1 MRRKSEIR
9 FRKEADFCYA
19 AIVTMPDWRAAA
31 LRVETLAAEYR
42 AACLDLLQLHDT
54 LKDVRE
60 QIGRTATEQGGTP
73 PRFVPV
79 FTVGLDAKKMIVDR
93 SDYIRLATIGS
104 PASGIAL

>member
-1 MRRKSEIR
+1 MS
-9 FRKEADFCYA
+9 
-19 AIVTMPDWRAAA
+19 DWKAAA

-42 AACLDLLQLHDT
+42 SACVDLLRLHDT

-60 QIGRTATEQGGTP
+60 QLARAAGGTVLSFKP
-73 PRFVPV
+73 A

-93 SDYIRLATIGS
+93 SDYIRLATIAA